1 MIPRHTMS
9 WIFFVMCDKVNWA
22 LRAIT
27 SMIGLLLV
35 KKIGAGGADCANE
48 LCDDW

>member
-1 MIPRHTMS
+1 M
-9 WIFFVMCDKVNWA
+9 

-35 KKIGAGGADCANE
+35 KKIGPGGADCANDYVMTGKKW
-48 LCDDW
+48 CAAWITCNNI